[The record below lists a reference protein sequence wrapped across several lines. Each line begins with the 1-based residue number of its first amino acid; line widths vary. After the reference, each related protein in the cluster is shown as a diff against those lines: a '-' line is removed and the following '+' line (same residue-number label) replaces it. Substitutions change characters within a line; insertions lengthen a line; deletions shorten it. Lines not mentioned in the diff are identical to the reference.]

1 MYEYKCTIVKVID
14 GDTMDLAI
22 DLGFDMWYNSR
33 VRLPCCGSR

>member
-1 MYEYKCTIVKVID
+1 MYEYRAKVTKVVD